1 MRRIRLDLMTKAE
14 LSIHEAIFEIEKLG
28 ADERLTNAQT
38 LLSQAKNLVSDYTD
52 DQLSSLESTPDVP
65 PGQTPPGGK

>member
-28 ADERLTNAQT
+28 ADVRLTQAQA
-38 LLSQAKNLVSDYTD
+38 LLAQAKELVSDYTD
-52 DQLSSLESTPDVP
+52 GQISAFESTPENP
-65 PGQTPPGGK
+65 PPPPSGGK